1 MAKMG
6 RAPQRHVA
14 VGDVPLLLLI
24 SIVLFCK
31 PLVHGT
37 SLIRFSVSQTTHSL
51 ISVFPLWVPVM
62 EVGHAMAYD
71 GYAEGASGMTDL
83 QKHVSFFDSN
93 GDGIISINE
102 TYKGEL
108 LVCSPFQSFVHP
120 LRSVCCNFSLQSLG
134 HVWALWQG
142 SVSLVSELQCPPPVL
157 LSSMAPLQVRPDLYD
172 L

>member
-6 RAPQRHVA
+6 RAPQRRVA

-108 LVCSPFQSFVHP
+108 LVCNPFQSFVHP
-120 LRSVCCNFSLQSLG
+120 LRSVCCDFFPTITWSCLG
-134 HVWALWQG
+134 IVAGFRVLGFGVAMSTASATFINGALA
-142 SVSLVSELQCPPPVL
+142 SKTRPV
-157 LSSMAPLQVRPDLYD
+157 
-172 L
+172 

>member
-1 MAKMG
+1 MG
-6 RAPQRHVA
+6 RAPQRRVA

-108 LVCSPFQSFVHP
+108 LVYNPFQSFVHP
-120 LRSVCCNFSLQSLG
+120 LRSVCCDFFPYNHLVMFG
-134 HVWALWQG
+134 HCGRVPCPWFR
-142 SVSLVSELQCPPPVL
+142 SCNVHRQCYFH
-157 LSSMAPLQVRPDLYD
+157 QWRPCK
-172 L
+172 